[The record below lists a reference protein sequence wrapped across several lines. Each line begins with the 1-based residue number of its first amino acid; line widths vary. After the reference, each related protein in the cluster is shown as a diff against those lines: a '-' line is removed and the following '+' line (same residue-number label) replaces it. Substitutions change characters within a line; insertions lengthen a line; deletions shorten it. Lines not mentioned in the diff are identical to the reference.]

1 MRPLPVAARGLV
13 RSGRGSH
20 SPAPTTREPLEQLLR
35 DFGPSIRRGTGIAT
49 PAAARAT
56 GLDTVDRLL
65 RGGFPRGHLSEI
77 SGPVSA
83 GRTSLALVLLERTT
97 RSGELA
103 AVIDPSDSFDP
114 ASAARAGVTL
124 ERVLWARPPGGRRAL
139 QCTERLLQT
148 EGFPLVVL
156 DLVGHDRAIE
166 PAAWLRLARLAAGN
180 RSTLLILSQQ
190 RLSGPQAA
198 VSLDLRI
205 ARAHFTG
212 RPPLFEGIESTAVV
226 LRHRSAPTEGQ
237 ARVRFTGSSIE

>member
-1 MRPLPVAARGLV
+1 M
-13 RSGRGSH
+13 RSGHGSD
-20 SPAPTTREPLEQLLR
+20 SQSRSSTPTTRESLEQLLR
-35 DFGPSIRRGTGIAT
+35 DFGPAIRRGTDIASRT
-49 PAAARAT
+49 TAQAT

-65 RGGFPRGHLSEI
+65 GGGFPRGHLSEI
-77 SGPVSA
+77 SGPISA

-114 ASAARAGVTL
+114 SSAARAGVAL
-124 ERVLWARPPGGRRAL
+124 ERVLWARPPSERRAL

-156 DLVGHDRAIE
+156 DLVGRDRVIGSAT
-166 PAAWLRLARLAAGN
+166 WLRLARLAAGN
-180 RSTLLILSQQ
+180 QSTLLILSQQ

-198 VSLDLRI
+198 LSPDLRI

-212 RPPLFEGIESTAVV
+212 SPSLFEGIESTAVV

>member
-1 MRPLPVAARGLV
+1 M
-13 RSGRGSH
+13 RSGHGSD
-20 SPAPTTREPLEQLLR
+20 SQSRSSTPTTRESLEQLLR
-35 DFGPSIRRGTGIAT
+35 DFGPAIRRGTGIASRT
-49 PAAARAT
+49 TTQAT

-65 RGGFPRGHLSEI
+65 GGGFPRGHLSEI
-77 SGPVSA
+77 SGPISA

-114 ASAARAGVTL
+114 SSAARAGVAL
-124 ERVLWARPPGGRRAL
+124 ERVLWARPPSERRAL

-156 DLVGHDRAIE
+156 DLVGRDRVIGSAT
-166 PAAWLRLARLAAGN
+166 WLRLARLAAGN
-180 RSTLLILSQQ
+180 QSTLLILSQQ

-198 VSLDLRI
+198 LSLELRI
-205 ARAHFTG
+205 ARAHFKG
-212 RPPLFEGIESTAVV
+212 RPSLFEGIESTAVV

>member
-1 MRPLPVAARGLV
+1 MRPGHGTQ
-13 RSGRGSH
+13 STT
-20 SPAPTTREPLEQLLR
+20 PATREPLEQLLR
-35 DFGPSIRRGTGIAT
+35 DFGPAIRRGTGIAHRT
-49 PAAARAT
+49 PAQAT
-56 GLDTVDRLL
+56 GLDAVDRLL
-65 RGGFPRGHLSEI
+65 GGGFPRGHLSEI

-103 AVIDPSDSFDP
+103 AVIDPGDSFDP
-114 ASAARAGVTL
+114 SSAARAGVAL
-124 ERVLWARPPGGRRAL
+124 ERVLWAHPPDQRRAL

-156 DLVGHDRAIE
+156 DLVGRDRAIE
-166 PAAWLRLARLAAGN
+166 PAAGLRLARLAAGN

-198 VSLDLRI
+198 LSLDLRI
-205 ARAHFTG
+205 SRAHFSG
-212 RPPLFEGIESTAVV
+212 RPSLFEGIESTAVV

-237 ARVRFTGSSIE
+237 ARVRFTGSPIE